1 MSGRPLVAGKVQP
14 GRAGPRSKSRR
25 RIPHPPTGLA
35 RPSCP
40 LSAGEPSWPRAALG
54 IGVEREGVLLG
65 ETLRRLEPEMPPG
78 PCGGCPATR
87 RAQQVQA
94 LQASLAV
101 GDEVVTTSGLYG
113 TIVALDDTVVTLD
126 AGAGSTLRYDRRAI
140 GMRATEVV

>member
-1 MSGRPLVAGKVQP
+1 MFTGSG
-14 GRAGPRSKSRR
+14 
-25 RIPHPPTGLA
+25 
-35 RPSCP
+35 
-40 LSAGEPSWPRAALG
+40 LG
-54 IGVEREGVLLG
+54 YLLVLL
-65 ETLRRLEPEMPPG
+65 LPFALLIFIVFSQR
-78 PCGGCPATR
+78 R